1 MRETSKPTA
10 PKPFLALTAADLMTT
25 PVTTL
30 PQTMTLREAAGLLS
44 GASISGAPVVD
55 AQGHC
60 VGVLSSSDF
69 VTWAGKG
76 AEAGE
81 RGTEIRFI
89 APWGEVISIEDSPDH
104 EIHRYMT
111 VPPVTVSPRTP
122 IGDLAQKMVDAHI
135 HRVLVVVDHDGP
147 RGIVT
152 STDILAAV
160 VQATRIA
167 AQESES
173 PRPKPARSGPSRRSG
188 RGHR

>member
-1 MRETSKPTA
+1 MREVSKPTA
-10 PKPFLALTAADLMTT
+10 AKPLLTLTAADLMTT

-44 GASISGAPVVD
+44 GPSISGAPVVD

-76 AEAGE
+76 AEEGE
-81 RGTEIRFI
+81 QGTEIRFI

-122 IGDLAQKMVDAHI
+122 IGDLAQKMVDDHI
-135 HRVLVVVDHDGP
+135 HRILVVDHDGP

-160 VQATRIA
+160 VRAA

-173 PRPKPARSGPSRRSG
+173 PRPARAGPSRRSG